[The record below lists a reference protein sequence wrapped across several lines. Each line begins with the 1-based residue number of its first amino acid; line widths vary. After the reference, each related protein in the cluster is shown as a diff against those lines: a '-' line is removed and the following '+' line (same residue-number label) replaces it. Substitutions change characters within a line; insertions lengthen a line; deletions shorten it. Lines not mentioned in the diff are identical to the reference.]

1 MRADQLEVGMIVEL
15 VTATDDKF
23 GTVSKVSHRGPYVRV
38 ELSRLWGFVLDADH
52 DVRVLP

>member
-1 MRADQLEVGMIVEL
+1 MRADHLEVGQVVHI

-23 GTVSKVSHRGPYVRV
+23 GTVSSLSHRGPNVRV
-38 ELSRLWGFVLDADH
+38 ELSRIWDFLLEPDH